1 MINSREGFKKKLLY
15 EKERLMKELTE
26 LGVRNPRASADWIP
40 IPEDVERFEA
50 DPNIVADQ
58 SENWAERRGTL
69 DALETRFNNV
79 TRALLKLEDGMYG
92 TCEICTGNIE
102 GDRLNVN
109 PAARTC
115 KKHLEDEV
123 ALSN

>member
-1 MINSREGFKKKLLY
+1 MSQRGTNLEAG
-15 EKERLMKELTE
+15 ERWDSTICSLA
-26 LGVRNPRASADWIP
+26 ASAPADAATDWIP
-40 IPEDVERFEA
+40 TPEDVERFEA